1 MGGGDRDCWIWA
13 RVWTGWRGG
22 GDSNKR
28 AVWQKQRLS
37 LSVEWT
43 GRPMSMSMSM
53 SMSLSLSL
61 TSLCCRSGCQTE
73 GVRVV
78 SQLMVVDGECSNK
91 QPLAALA

>member
-1 MGGGDRDCWIWA
+1 LLDLGEGLDGLAGWGRLEQA
-13 RVWTGWRGG
+13 R
-22 GDSNKR
+22 SLAEAA
-28 AVWQKQRLS
+28 AV

-53 SMSLSLSL
+53 SL